1 MLDARTCPDCG
12 SELPARS
19 PGGLCRRCPLEA
31 GLAGDAL
38 SVGRAAS
45 LDGSGGVLEMITA
58 TLGAM
63 PRVLLR
69 DADAGLERPLV
80 RPGREAGDGST
91 RYRIVG
97 EIARGGMGAVL
108 RGRDPAR
115 PGPRRRDQGPPR
127 TCSRTPTWSPFRR
140 EG

>member
-38 SVGRAAS
+38 SVGRAAEVGATIS

-97 EIARGGMGAVL
+97 EIAR
-108 RGRDPAR
+108 
-115 PGPRRRDQGPPR
+115 
-127 TCSRTPTWSPFRR
+127 
-140 EG
+140 